1 MDNIKW
7 IGSWMDQNC
16 DDDWEHCYG
25 IRIETLDNP
34 GWSIEIDISYTSVD
48 DLSLEL
54 ILIERDEDDW
64 IHCRVENN
72 VFKGSGGLYNLNEL
86 IDIFRRWVEDNEER

>member
-7 IGSWMDQNC
+7 LGSWIAENC

-25 IRIETLDNP
+25 IRIHTLDNP

-48 DLSLEL
+48 NLLLER
-54 ILIERDEDDW
+54 IFIEREEEDW

-72 VFKGSGGLYNLNEL
+72 VFKGSGGLYNLNEI
-86 IDIFRRWVEDNEER
+86 IDIFRGWVEDNEEE